1 MTQKRHNFKKDSREE
16 LPLQGRCREFE
27 SLNAHS
33 SEALDYP
40 RGFLFLYK
48 SVKAIIPYHC
58 MSFVVINGT
67 QIVGHK
73 SNFNSLTQLKL
84 GGIPRLMGG

>member
-1 MTQKRHNFKKDSREE
+1 ME

-33 SEALDYP
+33 SETLDYR

-48 SVKAIIPYHC
+48 SAILIIYNHC
-58 MSFVVINGT
+58 MTFIVKNWT
-67 QIVGHK
+67 HFVGHIPN
-73 SNFNSLTQLKL
+73 SNSLTQRKR
-84 GGIPRLMGG
+84 GGIPRVMGGWVVQIRGTHIVR